1 MTRLPLWPLL
11 ALIPLAE
18 IFLLGRLGMRLGAL
32 PLLILVCATGAL
44 GIWLMR
50 HAGRPTLQSLSRAE
64 PVPDPSAVAQGWE
77 MALLFVAGVLLV
89 LPGPLSDLAGLAL
102 LWPTNR
108 KRLAGWLSKRIG
120 GLMPTVGPGPAG
132 GRTLEG
138 EVVRKTRR
146 QTKP

>member
-1 MTRLPLWPLL
+1 MTRFPFWPLL
-11 ALIPLAE
+11 ALIPLVE
-18 IFLLGRLGMRLGAL
+18 IFLLGRMGMRLGAM

-50 HAGRPTLQSLSRAE
+50 RVGRPTLESLGRAE
-64 PVPDPSAVAQGWE
+64 PLPDPTTIAQRWE
-77 MALLFVAGVLLV
+77 MALLFVAGVLLI

-102 LWPTNR
+102 LWPPSR

-120 GLMPTVGPGPAG
+120 SFMPSSGTSTTS

-138 EVVRKTRR
+138 EVVRKTRG
-146 QTKP
+146 QPKP